1 MILALVTAGLGVAV
15 LPGLALHERA
25 IRARVTPLRPPLE
38 RSVLAAFRPERR
50 DHPAVA
56 ALLAELAQFGA
67 GYGPT

>member
-1 MILALVTAGLGVAV
+1 MHVVAKKVKKAAAKESSRLVSS
-15 LPGLALHERA
+15 PK
-25 IRARVTPLRPPLE
+25 PLSGKPRTVPPLE